1 MNAICHRDYC
11 SNGPI
16 QFYQFDDH
24 IEIMNHGGLYGR
36 ANEANFPNVNDY
48 RNIVVAET
56 MKVLGFVN
64 RHSRG
69 VLKVQKDLMA
79 NENGMPIYNFT
90 YQTAVSVRENKSP
103 RGERM
108 IQEAIKNG
116 FMIKDGKEDLP
127 SNTLQ
132 KRSQKRSDMTL
143 LVFPSEVS
151 KKVYEA
157 IKLNR
162 KAKYSWLADN
172 LGVSEATIKRS
183 ITTLKEL
190 GLINAQHSKVKG
202 EWQLTEKK

>member
-1 MNAICHRDYC
+1 
-11 SNGPI
+11 
-16 QFYQFDDH
+16 
-24 IEIMNHGGLYGR
+24 
-36 ANEANFPNVNDY
+36 
-48 RNIVVAET
+48 
-56 MKVLGFVN
+56 
-64 RHSRG
+64 
-69 VLKVQKDLMA
+69 
-79 NENGMPIYNFT
+79 
-90 YQTAVSVRENKSP
+90 
-103 RGERM
+103 M

-127 SNTLQ
+127 SNTL
-132 KRSQKRSDMTL
+132 QKRSDMTL

-172 LGVSEATIKRS
+172 FGVSEATVKRS

-202 EWQLTEKK
+202 EWQLIEKK

>member
-1 MNAICHRDYC
+1 MLFAIGDYC

-69 VLKVQKDLMA
+69 VLKVQKDLMV

-103 RGERM
+103 RGER
-108 IQEAIKNG
+108 K
-116 FMIKDGKEDLP
+116 
-127 SNTLQ
+127 
-132 KRSQKRSDMTL
+132 
-143 LVFPSEVS
+143 
-151 KKVYEA
+151 
-157 IKLNR
+157 
-162 KAKYSWLADN
+162 
-172 LGVSEATIKRS
+172 
-183 ITTLKEL
+183 
-190 GLINAQHSKVKG
+190 
-202 EWQLTEKK
+202 